1 MFAKDIPAYFAPIK
15 SLVLN
20 MKWIFKLIIGCM
32 LLLPLMGWGQITETI
47 PGLRPKVGLVLS
59 GGGAKG
65 FAHIGALK
73 VLEEAGIQP
82 DFIGGTSMG
91 SIIGGLYAIGYDSK
105 MLRNLIAKQNW
116 EELLTDKISRRNFS
130 IEEKSEDGRYILSF
144 PVHRT
149 KIELPM
155 GLRSGQNV
163 TNMLSRLTSSAYQY
177 KNFNNFPIPFFCM
190 AADIET
196 GEQVLLDNGYLPD
209 AMRASMSIPTLFTPI
224 ELDGKLLV
232 DGGLLNNYP
241 ADVMKQRGADI
252 IIGVDVQR
260 TLYSKKELTSI
271 RKIVDQMGSLLRI
284 KSNIESR
291 KHTNYLI
298 MPDLALY
305 SITDF
310 EKADSMMDIG
320 EKATRKILPRL
331 KLLADSLNRLGP
343 ASPRITPAVIPEHI
357 LIKEIVYDGLVK
369 VPWRVV
375 QNRLGIAIG
384 DTISLDKLTI
394 AIDRV
399 YASQYFDMV
408 TYKLEPKDDG
418 IRLIVRL
425 VEKDYGMVRIG
436 IHYDDDFQAS
446 LLFNAEFRNLLI
458 NGTKLSVDV
467 GLGQNPRFSLLYYL
481 NRGSWPNVGMS
492 LKTNAL
498 DVYSFDNLGDRTA
511 SFRYSEL
518 LFDLYTETIL
528 NNSTSIGFGP
538 QFESSEL
545 SPSVSAQRTVTVE
558 ESFLNL
564 SAFLKVD
571 TYDRAFYPSKGGS
584 LWAEAKIVKGL
595 KENTVFNPSLI
606 MALRYRNAFKISPKI
621 SIIPSLNIGVA
632 ISDTLPYQY
641 RSFIGGANY
650 GQFHNLFPFVGMN
663 FMQRSDYSALVAGC
677 DLQYEFHHNNFLILK
692 YNIGKT
698 ERKPEKLL
706 LLANSIQ
713 GIGITYGY
721 NSPIGPIEFTV
732 MASNYTNK
740 TLTFINLGY
749 WF

>member
-1 MFAKDIPAYFAPIK
+1 
-15 SLVLN
+15 
-20 MKWIFKLIIGCM
+20 MKWIYKIVLGCF
-32 LLLPLMGWGQITETI
+32 LFLPLLVWAQAKDTI
-47 PGLRPKVGLVLS
+47 PGIRPKVGLVLS

-82 DFIGGTSMG
+82 DYIGGTSMG

-105 MLRNLIAKQNW
+105 MLRNLIAKLNW
-116 EELLTDKISRRNFS
+116 DDLLTDKISRRYYS

-144 PVHRT
+144 PVRRT

-163 TNMLSRLTSSAYQY
+163 TNMLSKLTSPAYQY
-177 KNFNNFPIPFFCM
+177 NSFKDFPIPFFCV
-190 AADIET
+190 AADIES
-196 GEQVLLDNGYLPD
+196 GQQVILDSGYLPD
-209 AMRASMSIPTLFTPI
+209 AMRASMSIPTLFTPS

-241 ADVMKQRGADI
+241 ADIMKQHGADI

-271 RKIVDQMGSLLRI
+271 RKIVDQMGNLLRN
-284 KSNIESR
+284 KSNIENR
-291 KHTNYLI
+291 KLTKYLI
-298 MPDLALY
+298 MPDLAHY

-310 EKADSMMDIG
+310 DKADSMMDIG

-343 ASPRITPAVIPEHI
+343 APKRITPAVIPDHI
-357 LIKEIVYDGLVK
+357 LIKEIIYEGLAK
-369 VPWRVV
+369 VPWKVV

-408 TYKLEPKDDG
+408 TYKLEPKYDG
-418 IRLIVRL
+418 IRLVVRL
-425 VEKDYGMVRIG
+425 VEKDYGLVRMG

-446 LLFNAEFRNLLI
+446 LLFNADFRNLLI
-458 NGTKLSVDV
+458 NGTKLSVDI

-492 LKTNAL
+492 LKTDAL

-511 SFRYSEL
+511 SFRYSEV

-528 NNSTSIGFGP
+528 GNSMSIGFGP

-545 SPSVSAQRTVTVE
+545 SPSVSAQRTVTIE

-584 LWAEAKIVKGL
+584 LWAEAKIVKGI
-595 KENTVFNPSLI
+595 KENSVFNTSLV
-606 MALRYRNAFKISPKI
+606 MAFRYRNAFKISPKI
-621 SIIPSLNIGVA
+621 SVIPSLNIGMA

-677 DLQYEFHHNNFLILK
+677 DLQFEFRHNHFLILK

-713 GIGITYGY
+713 GIGLTYGY